1 MLCLLVF
8 LGMSPNN
15 DLDGF
20 KKVLDV
26 PSIRHLSNEKVMELV
41 KLRNSRQ
48 TSENSLAA
56 ILAAAPKGARSSL

>member
-1 MLCLLVF
+1 
-8 LGMSPNN
+8 MSPDN

-41 KLRNSRQ
+41 GLRSSRQ
-48 TSENSLAA
+48 ISENSLAA
-56 ILAAAPKGARSSL
+56 ILGAASKGAEGSL